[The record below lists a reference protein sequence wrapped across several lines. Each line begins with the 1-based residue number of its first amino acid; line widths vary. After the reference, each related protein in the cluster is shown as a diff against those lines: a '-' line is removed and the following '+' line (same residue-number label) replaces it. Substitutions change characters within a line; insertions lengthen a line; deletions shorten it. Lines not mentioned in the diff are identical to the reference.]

1 MEGVDIEKINE
12 LRKARLDMI
21 TAVDRWEKLTA
32 NLQNGSLD
40 MRDAYSRMKPMVGDR
55 PRGMKRRAA
64 LMALLYL
71 FSPQSLIGLKT
82 KANVRSILSAILSY
96 GSPSSVSNEAR
107 DLLFLYR
114 NYRTFRE
121 QVDSLVRI
129 ASSPAVMETC
139 PTVIPPSSR

>member
-12 LRKARLDMI
+12 LRKARMDMM

-71 FSPQSLIGLKT
+71 FSPQTLIGTKT
-82 KANVRSILSAILSY
+82 KSSLRRRIASLLSY
-96 GSPSSVSNEAR
+96 GSQSSVSNEAR
-107 DLLFLYR
+107 DLMFMYG
-114 NYRTFRE
+114 NYQGFKRE
-121 QVDSLVRI
+121 VDRLVSMACAI
-129 ASSPAVMETC
+129 C
-139 PTVIPPSSR
+139 PP

>member
-12 LRKARLDMI
+12 LRKARMDMI

-32 NLQNGSLD
+32 NLPNGSLD

-71 FSPQSLIGLKT
+71 FSPQTLIGTKT
-82 KANVRSILSAILSY
+82 KSSLRRRIASLLSY
-96 GSPSSVSNEAR
+96 GSQSSVSNEAR
-107 DLLFLYR
+107 DLMFMYGK
-114 NYRTFRE
+114 YQGFRKE
-121 QVDSLVRI
+121 VDMLVSE
-129 ASSPAVMETC
+129 ACATC
-139 PTVIPPSSR
+139 PQ